1 MVAQGLVAAP
11 VAIDAEGILP
21 EALEAAVQAA
31 IQRTGRAPKV
41 LYVVP
46 HAHNPTGCN
55 MTMARK
61 RAVYAACCRHNI
73 LIVEDDPYIFLQFP
87 ETGDDMPGA
96 HLPPDSPCTPPGPPS
111 TSPDQGQ
118 WSRRP
123 PPRWSWPVV
132 SVHTLPGPP
141 GLWVLSLETSLETP
155 PRQVHLALDGAAP
168 PDGPPGRILTLLR
181 TCMP

>member
-96 HLPPDSPCTPPGPPS
+96 HLPPDSPCNPPGPPS

-118 WSRRP
+118 SSRLP
-123 PPRWSWPVV
+123 PPPPAGR
-132 SVHTLPGPP
+132 GP
-141 GLWVLSLETSLETP
+141 
-155 PRQVHLALDGAAP
+155 
-168 PDGPPGRILTLLR
+168 
-181 TCMP
+181 